1 MRSSPADLVLSHA
14 PACVPPAASS
24 SGETHFFPPSSFP
37 YQRLL
42 PVVVFARSNR
52 SSTRRE
58 LDVTLPPALSPR
70 AWVTSSMRRTPS
82 TEAHLD
88 LAPLMFPL
96 GCRILP
102 GKHLHKYTAAERTS
116 LNSVKRK
123 FNFGEGRL
131 AEGQLPKAL
140 RRHDLRTPSRP
151 SLIGDRDD
159 RLCTASSSLGPTG
172 SLLKWDLWARID
184 RNRLLRPHK

>member
-14 PACVPPAASS
+14 AS
-24 SGETHFFPPSSFP
+24 SGEPHFFPPSSFP
-37 YQRLL
+37 YPRLL

-102 GKHLHKYTAAERTS
+102 GKHLHKYTERRKAED
-116 LNSVKRK
+116 
-123 FNFGEGRL
+123 
-131 AEGQLPKAL
+131 QLLKAL
-140 RRHDLRTPSRP
+140 RRHDFRTPSRP
-151 SLIGDRDD
+151 SLIGDRGD
-159 RLCTASSSLGPTG
+159 RLCTASSSLVPTTTTRRVPF
-172 SLLKWDLWARID
+172 SATKILKRTGGRVVL
-184 RNRLLRPHK
+184 